1 MFPTVTLSG
10 HYTLAITT
18 EIKER
23 KVREYRVIMT
33 GPGIKF
39 HEIDINIKRLSFQDA
54 VQWAYLERHRQGL
67 EWRIH
72 SVSET
77 KKESI
82 ISV

>member
-1 MFPTVTLSG
+1 
-10 HYTLAITT
+10 
-18 EIKER
+18 
-23 KVREYRVIMT
+23 MT